1 MTITTRVGKL
11 TVINDWIQKRIPP
24 LSMSHALRNTDSV
37 KRVSERTDYPDETQN
52 SVLLAVNVERSRRIN
67 RVITTTLRPGKTA
80 NDPDSSQFRTTSE

>member
-37 KRVSERTDYPDETQN
+37 KHVSERTDYPDETQN
-52 SVLLAVNVERSRRIN
+52 SVLPGRERRTITENKPCDNYYVTTREN
-67 RVITTTLRPGKTA
+67 R
-80 NDPDSSQFRTTSE
+80 